1 MYFFIIGVAVSML
14 DYPVSGQN
22 ASCNS
27 QNCIVNIATSNF
39 TSGDNKSY
47 TISGQSAWVTDG
59 LTSGPCASV
68 SSLYPA
74 WKAEFGQNRTVSRI
88 KIFLEGQQGDIHVF
102 VGNRVCH
109 TPASNYTWMP
119 EYTLVCQVPVT
130 GDYLLMYR
138 APTGGMLNLTLCE
151 VEIYATPSPATT
163 THGPSSTTISSTPAI
178 ASSTGESARDAIA
191 TPTITLDT
199 ASTTISSTP
208 STVSPAY
215 ESTSDAIP
223 TPTTTLDTATTY
235 THLEAGTPAMSP
247 YENSQTEATKSLYF
261 TPSSELYQSY
271 PSHVVAPSPT
281 VSPDTASI
289 PTSAMSSSPTNR
301 QNSFTWP
308 GYSLS
313 SSQGSSSMSRSTT
326 VTINSNPT
334 DSQSP
339 TASLT
344 SLMSDAIEPTTL
356 HLSSP
361 NLSATTTHSS
371 LNVQPFRSTPT
382 LAVLTTT
389 AVISNSA
396 TLSNH
401 DITLATNEAST
412 PYTTFQN
419 VSIHPS
425 TDVLTTTVSMSPT
438 SATTTTA
445 NSASETNI
453 PATSTGSVTP
463 TPVTSK
469 TTLTTILTSNGG
481 TPTTTST
488 KPATDGTTP
497 NVGQV
502 SGTSAPKAAN
512 MNIVVI
518 VATVGGCVVLLYIA
532 GMTVLVLRQNRK
544 DVYRPGQAE

>member
-22 ASCNS
+22 ASCNP

-39 TSGDNKSY
+39 TSGDNYNY
-47 TISGQSAWVTDG
+47 TITGQAAWVTDG
-59 LTSGPCASV
+59 VMSGSCASV
-68 SSLYPA
+68 SSIYPA

-88 KIFLEGQQGDIHVF
+88 KIFWEDQQVDITVN
-102 VGNRVCH
+102 VGARRCH
-109 TPASNYTWMP
+109 TPDSNYKWMP
-119 EYTLVCQVPVT
+119 EYTLVCDVPVT
-130 GDYLLMYR
+130 GDYLLIYR
-138 APTGGMLNLTLCE
+138 QPTVGMLNLSLCE
-151 VEIYATPSPATT
+151 VEIYATPPPATT
-163 THGPSSTTISSTPAI
+163 THGPSSTTISSTPTTG
-178 ASSTGESARDAIA
+178 SSTGESARDVIA

-208 STVSPAY
+208 STVSPTY

-223 TPTTTLDTATTY
+223 TPTTTLDTATTT
-235 THLEAGTPAMSP
+235 THLESGTPAMSP
-247 YENSQTEATKSLYF
+247 NENSQREATKSLYY
-261 TPSSELYQSY
+261 TPSSELYQSHA
-271 PSHVVAPSPT
+271 SHFVAPRPT

-289 PTSAMSSSPTNR
+289 PTSAMSSSSTNR

-308 GYSLS
+308 SYSLS

-326 VTINSNPT
+326 INSNLT
-334 DSQSP
+334 ASQSP

-344 SLMSDAIEPTTL
+344 SRMGDAIEPTTL

-371 LNVQPFRSTPT
+371 LNFQTFGFTST

-425 TDVLTTTVSMSPT
+425 TDVLTTTVSMSPA

-481 TPTTTST
+481 TPTTTTT

-497 NVGQV
+497 NVGEV
-502 SGTSAPKAAN
+502 SGTSAPMAAN

-518 VATVGGCVVLLYIA
+518 VAAVGGCVVLLYIA
-532 GMTVLVLRQNRK
+532 GMTVLVFRQKRM